1 MTSTYTDSLGL
12 NQQGDNDNPDGW
24 GEILNDEVIALI
36 EEAITGRS
44 GASVIDLEAEIG
56 DRTLEIL
63 NGAASDTSG
72 FGTNKARCA
81 VLETSGV
88 LGNDINLFLPT
99 IYKTYVFNGGHS
111 NGVVTLTHTGTV
123 DVVELNPD
131 DIAFIYTTPTSM
143 RLIAG
148 TAGTG
153 GGGGSLLADNNL
165 SDLTDTVQAI
175 LNLGI
180 YPVGATY
187 TTMTNTDPGT
197 FLGGTW
203 QQIAAGR
210 VLIGAGTSTPD
221 DNGET
226 RVFTTN
232 ETGGEF
238 NHTMTINELVPHSHT
253 PFNGNAF
260 QIQGGAGDGSVL
272 EERTPP
278 TDTLR
283 TTTKTSDAGG
293 GEGFNIVQPYLTVY
307 FWERI
312 A

>member
-24 GEILNDEVIALI
+24 GEILNEEVIALI
-36 EEAITGRS
+36 EEAIAGRS

-131 DIAFIYTTPTSM
+131 DVAFIYTTPTSM

-153 GGGGSLLADNNL
+153 GGGGDSLLADNNL

-187 TTMTNTDPGT
+187 ITMGNTDPGT

-210 VLIGAGTSTPD
+210 VLIGAGTSTND
-221 DNGET
+221 DNGESRT
-226 RVFTTN
+226 FTPGELGGTFA
-232 ETGGEF
+232 EAITIDQLPEHTHDIIFGRTSGSGQTGGT
-238 NHTMTINELVPHSHT
+238 HAVRG
-253 PFNGNAF
+253 NGADRTVTSEPAGNS
-260 QIQGGAGDGSVL
+260 GAGSEL
-272 EERTPP
+272 
-278 TDTLR
+278 
-283 TTTKTSDAGG
+283 
-293 GEGFNIVQPYLTVY
+293 NNVQPYLAVY